1 MAELWDV
8 LDADANPVGRT
19 HERGKPMPEGDYH
32 LVVVVWLESKD
43 GRFLISKRTD
53 NKWLGGR
60 WESTC
65 GSLLCGEDSLAGA
78 VREVREELGIE
89 LDPESGRKLW
99 RYRRTDDFV
108 DVWHFPCDVDLS
120 EIRFQDGE
128 TCDARYAA
136 PAEIEQMLYNTEAGN
151 FDADCFVDRCHFP
164 YLKDLFNL
172 SRKAEYRIVTVE
184 AESDYIPANEWG
196 FIPAAPIDIHLWK
209 LDYRPAALCRMAY
222 IKDRGIAIRMSC
234 REKDPVAR
242 HLNYGEEVWVDSA
255 MECFFGFEKNGAYI
269 NVEMNSAGNCLIG
282 VGPDRDDRTPIHE
295 ICPLPRVTA
304 EVTDES
310 WHAECFIPLESI
322 RKIFGDVSLLPG
334 TELWGNFFKVG
345 EETGHPHYAMWS
357 PIESKIPDFHRPE
370 CFGRMLIV

>member
-19 HERGKPMPEGDYH
+19 HERGIPMPAGDYH
-32 LVVVVWLESKD
+32 LITVVWLESKD
-43 GRFLISKRTD
+43 GRFLVSKRTD

-65 GSLLCGEDSLAGA
+65 GSLLAGEDSLAGA
-78 VREVREELGIE
+78 LREVREELGIE
-89 LDPESGRKLW
+89 LDPDLGRKLW
-99 RYRRTDDFV
+99 RYRREDDFV

-120 EIRFQDGE
+120 EIKFQDGE
-128 TCDARYAA
+128 TCDARYVT
-136 PAEIEQMLYNTEAGN
+136 PAEIEEMFCNTEAGRY
-151 FDADCFVDRCHFP
+151 DADCFVDRCHFP
-164 YLKDLFNL
+164 YLSDLFKL
-172 SRKAEYRIVTVE
+172 SRRSEYVMVTVE
-184 AESDYIPANEWG
+184 SDSDTLEGDEWG
-196 FIPAAPIDIHLWK
+196 FVPAAPIDIHLWK

-234 REKDPVAR
+234 REKDPVAV

-255 MECFFGFEKNGAYI
+255 MECFFGFEKNGSYI

-282 VGPDRDDRTPIHE
+282 VGPGRDGRTPIHE
-295 ICPLPRVTA
+295 LCPLPRVTA
-304 EVTDES
+304 ERSAES

-322 RKIFGDVSLLPG
+322 RKIFGDVSLEPG

-357 PIESKIPDFHRPE
+357 PIVSKIPDFHRPE
-370 CFGRMLIV
+370 CFGRIKII

>member
-19 HERGKPMPEGDYH
+19 HERGKTMPEGDYH
-32 LVVVVWLESKD
+32 LIAVVWLESKD

-78 VREVREELGIE
+78 LREVREELGIE

-128 TCDARYAA
+128 TCDARYAT
-136 PAEIEQMLYNTEAGN
+136 PAEIEQMLFNTEAGN

-172 SRKAEYRIVTVE
+172 SRQSAYAVVTVE
-184 AESDYIPANEWG
+184 SESDELSEQDWG
-196 FIPAAPIDIHLWK
+196 FVPAAPIDIWLWK
-209 LDYRPAALCRMAY
+209 LDYKPATMCKMAY
-222 IKDRGIAIRMSC
+222 VKDRGLAVRMYC
-234 REKDPVAR
+234 AETDPVAV
-242 HLNYGEEVWVDSA
+242 HVNYGEEVWVDSA
-255 MECFFGFEKNGAYI
+255 MECFFGFEKNGKYI
-269 NVEMNSAGNCLIG
+269 NLEMNSAGNCLIG
-282 VGPDRDDRTPIHE
+282 VGDGRDGRVDIDK
-295 ICPLPRVTA
+295 ICPLPCVTA
-304 EVTDES
+304 RVGEKS
-310 WHAECFIPLESI
+310 WYAECFIPLESL
-322 RKIFGDVSLLPG
+322 RKIFGDVRLEKG

-345 EETGHPHYAMWS
+345 EETGHPHYGMWS